1 MLNHILINQDQLIS
15 RDPLNNGTN
24 YAAVGMKCKPIPI
37 ICIHL
42 NNDELMPLHRWN
54 WSGVINLF
62 QVAY

>member
-1 MLNHILINQDQLIS
+1 MLNHILISQDQLIS
-15 RDPLNNGTN
+15 LNSGAS

-42 NNDELMPLHRWN
+42 NNDELMPLHKWKRP
-54 WSGVINLF
+54 GVINLF